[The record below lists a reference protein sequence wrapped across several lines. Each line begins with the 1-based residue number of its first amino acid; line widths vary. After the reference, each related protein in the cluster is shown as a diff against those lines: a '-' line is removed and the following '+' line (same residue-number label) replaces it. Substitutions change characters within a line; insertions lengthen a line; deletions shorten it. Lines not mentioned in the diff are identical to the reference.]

1 MVNDVNTLNGA
12 LAELGELMADNL
24 VSQGVTGASAS
35 DGLTTLANKILDIQT
50 GGSCYHIEFDE
61 ASYIAVGGSV
71 TVSCTLQQNYS
82 PLANATVTFS
92 DGTSQYSSITN
103 QYGVA
108 TFSLTGLTTSAT
120 YTCTYQNVSD
130 TCTVTV
136 QSYLFYDACNSS
148 SGLSNYGT
156 PIGVGSTI
164 STNYTSYNSTE
175 NAYDVRT
182 NGDWGM
188 IPITA
193 LTGADNYKISMLV
206 KTRNNNGASRG
217 GFGFLASD
225 STNVFP
231 SWKIEGNGACN
242 YTLKQGSSEPNT
254 KVCDTPNAQSTWY
267 KIELIK
273 TGTSYTCNVY
283 NSNDTLLG
291 THTTTVDL
299 GSSVRC
305 GLYRVGG
312 SSYGAYVKE
321 IKAEPI

>member
-1 MVNDVNTLNGA
+1 MNGA
-12 LAELGELMADNL
+12 LQELGETLASNL
-24 VSQGVTGASAS
+24 EAKGVSASAS
-35 DGLTTLANKILDIQT
+35 DGLTTLANKVLDIQT
-50 GGSCYHIEFDE
+50 GGGSCYHIEFDSD
-61 ASYIAVGGSV
+61 SYIAVGGAC
-71 TVSCTLQQNYS
+71 TITCTLQQNYA
-82 PLANATVTFS
+82 PLPNVTVSLT
-92 DGTSQYSSITN
+92 DGGSVYSSITN
-103 QYGVA
+103 SLGVA
-108 TFSLTGLTTSAT
+108 TFNLTGLTTSAT
-120 YTCTYQNVSD
+120 YTCTYSNVSD

-136 QSYLFYDACNSS
+136 QSYLFYDACDSAD
-148 SGLSNYGT
+148 GLSNYGT
-156 PIGVGSTI
+156 PVGVGSTI

-193 LTGADNYKISMLV
+193 MTGQDNYKISMLV
-206 KTRNNNGASRG
+206 KTRSNNGANRG

-231 SWKIEGNGACN
+231 CWKIEGNGACN

-254 KVCDTPNAQSTWY
+254 KVCDTPNAQRTWY

-283 NSNDTLLG
+283 DSNDTLLG